1 MAAHVYWRINV
12 TANNGSSFLAIAE
25 TEMRATAGGADQ
37 CAGGTASA
45 SSEFSGSF
53 VAGNAV
59 DNNASTVW
67 SPTSTTGW
75 WRYQFASAVEVLEYT
90 IQGHPSSPT
99 RDPRDWTLEFSDD
112 GTNWTVTDTRTG
124 QTGWTNGQIRTF
136 TVTPVDPAEP
146 DARVTQAA
154 FLTLDKGTT
163 DARVTQV
170 AVMALSLEGVEAR
183 ATQAAWMTLSKE
195 EVGARVTQTAWLA
208 LVHETPCLQKLAQCW
223 SIARTDG
230 VTLRYTT
237 HDGPV
242 TLQGEVYAPCDS
254 LRVSAQSGGVLSG
267 GTVGDAGVRGLI
279 VDGAITQRDILGGLY
294 DGAVVEVWEQQW
306 DPTNEHGFIPRRLAR
321 GIFGKITHGDVAYNA
336 ELVSPGA
343 RLMQRPLLR
352 PHTPACRHDLG
363 EGLCPVDLGPLT
375 VSGSVTATPARS
387 ALHRSEFRMFADS
400 TRAEAEGYFADGR
413 VTWTSGLN
421 AGFSAEIRTN
431 TAGVFT
437 LWAPMPYKIAAGDAY
452 TMTPGCNKT
461 RGDHTVKFGLDMVD
475 FGGFPDL
482 PGNDAILQT
491 PNAKA

>member
-1 MAAHVYWRINV
+1 MAI
-12 TANNGSSFLAIAE
+12 
-25 TEMRATAGGADQ
+25 
-37 CAGGTASA
+37 
-45 SSEFSGSF
+45 
-53 VAGNAV
+53 
-59 DNNASTVW
+59 
-67 SPTSTTGW
+67 
-75 WRYQFASAVEVLEYT
+75 
-90 IQGHPSSPT
+90 
-99 RDPRDWTLEFSDD
+99 
-112 GTNWTVTDTRTG
+112 
-124 QTGWTNGQIRTF
+124 
-136 TVTPVDPAEP
+136 
-146 DARVTQAA
+146 DARVTQLAA
-154 FLTLDKGTT
+154 T
-163 DARVTQV
+163 
-170 AVMALSLEGVEAR
+170 ALSESTPDAR
-183 ATQAAWMTLSKE
+183 ATQLAALTLSFE
-195 EVGARVTQTAWLA
+195 GVDTRTTQLAALTLSAELVGARVTQATVLA

-237 HDGPV
+237 HDEPV

-254 LRVSAQSGGVLSG
+254 LRVSAQSGGMLSG

-321 GIFGKITHGDVAYNA
+321 GIFGKITQGDVAYDA

-352 PHTPACRHDLG
+352 PHTPACRYDLG
-363 EGLCPVDLGPLT
+363 DGRCPVALGPLT

-400 TRAEAEGYFADGR
+400 TRAEATGYFADGR

-421 AGFSAEIRTN
+421 TGFSAEIRTSA
-431 TAGVFT
+431 AGVFT

-461 RGDHTVKFGLDMVD
+461 RDDHTVKFGLNMVD